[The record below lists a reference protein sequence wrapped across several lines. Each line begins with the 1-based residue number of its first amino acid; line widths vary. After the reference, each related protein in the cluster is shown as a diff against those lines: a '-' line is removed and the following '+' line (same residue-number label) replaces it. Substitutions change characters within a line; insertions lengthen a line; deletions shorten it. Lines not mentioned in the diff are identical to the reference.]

1 MRAFITS
8 RPRTATERSVNGAAA
23 PVYQHWY
30 GGYLKLLRG
39 GSNPEF
45 ECIDCEK
52 AFFGVTRGT
61 THLYCC
67 DGSGIEKCPNISDER
82 KEIVKA
88 RYETQSKKRKAEAVP
103 DAQPSAA
110 EAKAKRY
117 LPKGWK
123 EVADKM
129 FARLIFLA
137 LLPFCFGEED
147 LEEEEA
153 EKVAAFDQSDSEYAS
168 DCDSELEAGVESSDD
183 EGL

>member
-30 GGYLKLLRG
+30 AGYLKLLRG
-39 GSNPEF
+39 GSSPEF

-147 LEEEEA
+147 RRGGGGKGRSFRSKL
-153 EKVAAFDQSDSEYAS
+153 
-168 DCDSELEAGVESSDD
+168 
-183 EGL
+183 